1 MGILLFCLLWGVVL
15 LEEIER
21 IPSEEWRSDGLRN
34 VWRLRRTRTR
44 FVFLLALA
52 LGAFFLW
59 FEVRLI
65 LTGRSTF
72 HPLQALGL
80 GALLF
85 GCYLYA
91 RSKKGPR

>member
-21 IPSEEWRSDGLRN
+21 IPAEEWRSDGLRN

-44 FVFLLALA
+44 AAFLLALA
-52 LGAFFLW
+52 VGVFFLW
-59 FEVRLI
+59 VELFLI
-65 LTGRSTF
+65 SRGRTTF
-72 HPLQALGL
+72 HPLQAL
-80 GALLF
+80 ALAAVLY

-91 RSKKGPR
+91 RSRKGPR